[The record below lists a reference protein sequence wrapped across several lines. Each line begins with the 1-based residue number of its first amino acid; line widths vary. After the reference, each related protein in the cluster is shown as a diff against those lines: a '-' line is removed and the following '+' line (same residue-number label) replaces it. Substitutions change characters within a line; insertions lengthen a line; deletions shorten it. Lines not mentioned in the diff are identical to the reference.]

1 MKSVVEHHQ
10 FSLLNIIYLQ
20 TKRDTLFE
28 FFKNLLLNLN
38 YLFKKCK
45 IDSVING
52 VNLLEVKILRNSK
65 MNSQFKNISDRDL
78 LVSIYEEMVSLRDTI
93 RYIPNFISMVDVADF
108 HNLSYKQMYRRVV
121 ESGDFE
127 EDTHYKR
134 VNGEVRV
141 SKSILHLLKRKRK
154 PKGVS
159 L

>member
-1 MKSVVEHHQ
+1 
-10 FSLLNIIYLQ
+10 
-20 TKRDTLFE
+20 
-28 FFKNLLLNLN
+28 
-38 YLFKKCK
+38 
-45 IDSVING
+45 
-52 VNLLEVKILRNSK
+52 